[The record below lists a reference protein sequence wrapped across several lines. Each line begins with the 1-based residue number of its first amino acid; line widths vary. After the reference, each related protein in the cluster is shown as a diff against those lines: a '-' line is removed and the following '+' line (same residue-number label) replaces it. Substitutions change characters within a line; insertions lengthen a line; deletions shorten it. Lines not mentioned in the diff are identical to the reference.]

1 MKNIFLEI
9 SYIKCCE
16 ILFSDPIVKSQ
27 NWACFWINSIKVL
40 YSLFLLYAKLTTTK
54 MCSCRP
60 LVLAYIKH
68 FSITKRS
75 ETSLPACLSTWY
87 LKKHISLIILYY
99 LTKFCLVTGLS
110 SYEVYTFL
118 IFLNFLRSSALSRSA
133 TRAATKH
140 SIYHVYK

>member
-60 LVLAYIKH
+60 LVFSLYKAFFNNKEVWDEPSCLRFYMIFEETYFSYYTLLPDQILPGHWAIIIWSLH
-68 FSITKRS
+68 FPDIS
-75 ETSLPACLSTWY
+75 EFPKILSLKSFGNSC
-87 LKKHISLIILYY
+87 
-99 LTKFCLVTGLS
+99 G
-110 SYEVYTFL
+110 
-118 IFLNFLRSSALSRSA
+118 N
-133 TRAATKH
+133 
-140 SIYHVYK
+140 